1 MANDSI
7 SVGRPAAGDLQ
18 AGEKSSS
25 EHHDRHQQRG
35 IAVGVDSFSDVARG
49 AHDSDQQHRA
59 ESNDDFFDLMAPP
72 WRQW

>member
-25 EHHDRHQQRG
+25 EHHDRHQQEG
-35 IAVGVDSFSDVARG
+35 IAVGVDLFSDVA
-49 AHDSDQQHRA
+49 
-59 ESNDDFFDLMAPP
+59 
-72 WRQW
+72 